1 LFHAKI
7 TLSYSV
13 GHMLNDCD
21 MVRSNES
28 VETMASTTVLCLDK
42 TGTLTENRPY
52 VDRCFMAGV
61 EFDPSDD
68 RALRQLPPSVANII
82 NDAIA
87 LNSTAWVNSQYD
99 RVGSAIECALLDFA
113 ETRLGCKTRRLRLD
127 HPAERVFPFS
137 SARMRMSTVV
147 KKPTP
152 QTAQQQVPKLKIP
165 SLQLPGA
172 AHAAPVGYTLHIKGA
187 PELILARSVRL
198 MKPDGS
204 IVPMTNEKRM
214 TMGRKIDE
222 WCARGLRVLG
232 FATRDLPKLKNW
244 HEPPEEDLTLTG
256 FIAFVDPVRPNAANA
271 ILACRHAGVRAT
283 LVSGDNLITATTI
296 ARQVG
301 LLRPGFKTGL
311 QSLLATLRNEDVPDE
326 DFVLEGPEFEELDTA
341 DLDRVIHRIRV
352 VARASPVDKYR
363 IVERLKSAGEI
374 VAVTGDSPNDEA
386 ALRKA
391 EIGLALGSKG
401 SEVAKRAS
409 DIVVVDDDI
418 TSIMR
423 AIMWG
428 RNVYDNVR
436 KFLQFQLAV
445 AFVVTVTAFVSAVSK
460 YGMPLTSVQMI
471 WINIILDTMAGLAL
485 GSEKPTPTL
494 LNRKPY
500 RRRSGLITKAMLRN
514 ILGQGVVQSIVILV
528 VLYFGTAIFG
538 LDEKGYDH
546 PTKATTHYTMV
557 FTTVI
562 FFTIFHQINCR
573 RVTEWNIFKSIHAN
587 WRFAVTIVFTVIVQ
601 IFLVEVCGPF
611 IRTTPLTISQWLWCL
626 GLGAT
631 ALPIGFAIR
640 FIPIPYED
648 FERGSS
654 DADSKQLDFLAHRS
668 KREAFAPVF
677 KPLEVDSNLEA
688 VL

>member
-1 LFHAKI
+1 
-7 TLSYSV
+7 
-13 GHMLNDCD
+13 
-21 MVRSNES
+21 
-28 VETMASTTVLCLDK
+28 MASTTVLCLDK
-42 TGTLTENRPY
+42 TGTLTVNRPY
-52 VDRCFMAGV
+52 VDRCHMAGI

-68 RALRQLPPSVANII
+68 RALRQLPPNVAQII
-82 NDAIA
+82 NDSIA
-87 LNSTAWVNSQYD
+87 LNSTAWVNSQFD
-99 RVGSAIECALLDFA
+99 RVGSSLECALLDFA
-113 ETRLGCKTRRLRLD
+113 ETRLHCKTRQLRAR
-127 HPAERVFPFS
+127 HPVERVFPFS
-137 SARMRMSTVV
+137 SARMRMSSVV
-147 KKPTP
+147 KKPPPPAAAGQKPGT
-152 QTAQQQVPKLKIP
+152 LKVP
-165 SLQLPGA
+165 SLTLPGMG
-172 AHAAPVGYTLHIKGA
+172 APVSSTGYTLYIKGA
-187 PELILARSVRL
+187 PELILARSVRVL
-198 MKPDGS
+198 KQDGS
-204 IVPMTNEKRM
+204 VVQMTNEKRM
-214 TMGRKIDE
+214 TLGRKIDE

-256 FIAFVDPVRPNAANA
+256 FIAFVDQVRPNAANA
-271 ILACRHAGVRAT
+271 IQACQHAGVRAT
-283 LVSGDNLITATTI
+283 LVTGENIITATTI

-311 QSLLATLRNEDVPDE
+311 QSLLATLRNERDEVPLDGAADD

-341 DLDRVIHRIRV
+341 DLDRVVHRIRV

-445 AFVVTVTAFVSAVSK
+445 AFVVTVTAFVGAASK

-500 RRRSGLITKAMLRN
+500 RRRSGLITKAMIRN
-514 ILGQGVVQSIVILV
+514 ILGQGSIQCIVILV
-528 VLYFGTAIFG
+528 VLYFGAAIFG

-546 PTKATTHYTMV
+546 PTKPTVHYTMV

-587 WRFAVTIVFTVIVQ
+587 WRFAVVIAFTFLAQ

-611 IRTTPLTISQWLWCL
+611 IRTTPLSLSQWLWCFC
-626 GLGAT
+626 LGAT

-648 FERGSS
+648 FERASS

-677 KPLEVDSNLEA
+677 KPLEVDSNAEA